1 MKEPDNSTIKNINV
15 INDNPVMPP
24 QPQPSNNGILLPM
37 VMVGILLVT
46 SAVLIPVVLS
56 RGKDSKKI
64 NFISTN
70 STNNSDS
77 ASDIPITPEKIDKYI
92 DLHIHLDGAIT
103 LDIAKKLAK
112 IQNITLP
119 TNNDTELEKL
129 LSVPDDCKSL
139 DEFLKCFDFPSSLMQ
154 TKEGLSESVR
164 LVADNIQSQGVIY
177 AELRYAPQN
186 HKLKGMTQEES
197 IQAVLDGLKKT
208 SLKANLILCFM
219 RGDGNEAEN
228 EETLELA
235 KKYLTKDGG
244 VVGLDLAGA
253 EGLYPTSKYKD
264 LFGKA
269 KEYGIPFTIHAGEAA
284 GADSVKDALDFG
296 AVRIVHGE
304 RSGEDKD
311 VINTLKNK
319 GIALEMSPTSSRL
332 THAIED
338 MTKYPFMEYLHNG
351 IKVTLGTDDMGI
363 ERTTIAKEFE
373 YMEKNYGLTYEEKKT
388 LLLNS
393 VDAAFT
399 TDEVKKDLRNKLGF

>member
-1 MKEPDNSTIKNINV
+1 MKEPDNSTIGNINV

-46 SAVLIPVVLS
+46 SAVLVPVVLS

-64 NFISTN
+64 NFI

-119 TNNDTELEKL
+119 TNDDAELEKL

-177 AELRYAPQN
+177 AEFRYAPQN

-197 IQAVLDGLKKT
+197 IQAALDGLKKT

-296 AVRIVHGE
+296 PVRIAHGG

-319 GIALEMSPTSSRL
+319 GIAVEMSPTCSRL
-332 THAIED
+332 THAVED

-351 IKVTLGTDDMGI
+351 IKVTLGTEDMGI

>member
-1 MKEPDNSTIKNINV
+1 MKEPDNSTIGNINV
-15 INDNPVMPP
+15 INNPVMPP

-70 STNNSDS
+70 NTDS

-119 TNNDTELEKL
+119 TNDDAELEKL

-177 AELRYAPQN
+177 AEFRYAPQN

-197 IQAVLDGLKKT
+197 IQAALDGLKKT

-296 AVRIVHGE
+296 PVRIAHGG

-311 VINTLKNK
+311 IINTLKNK
-319 GIALEMSPTSSRL
+319 GIAVEMSPTSSRL
-332 THAIED
+332 THAVED

-351 IKVTLGTDDMGI
+351 IKVTLGTEDMAI

>member
-1 MKEPDNSTIKNINV
+1 MKEPDNSTIGNINV
-15 INDNPVMPP
+15 INNPVMPP

-70 STNNSDS
+70 NTDS

-119 TNNDTELEKL
+119 TNDDAELEKL

-177 AELRYAPQN
+177 AEFRYAPQN

-197 IQAVLDGLKKT
+197 IQAALDGLKKT

-296 AVRIVHGE
+296 PVRIAHGG

-311 VINTLKNK
+311 IINTLKNK
-319 GIALEMSPTSSRL
+319 GIAVEMSPTSSRL
-332 THAIED
+332 THAVED

-351 IKVTLGTDDMGI
+351 IKVTLGTEDMGI